1 MNATAKEYELADTS
15 FANPHG
21 LNNRANRST
30 AYDICKLGLFY
41 YFYLI
46 LFINHSFNKLK
57 I

>member
-30 AYDICKLGLFY
+30 AFDICKLGL
-41 YFYLI
+41 LI
-46 LFINHSFNKLK
+46 FFFIIITKWKKPNQ
-57 I
+57 